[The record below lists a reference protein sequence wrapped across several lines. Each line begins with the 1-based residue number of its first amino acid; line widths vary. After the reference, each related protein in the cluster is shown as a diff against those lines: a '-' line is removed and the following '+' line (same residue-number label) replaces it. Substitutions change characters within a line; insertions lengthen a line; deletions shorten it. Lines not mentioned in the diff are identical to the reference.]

1 MELTIRPLS
10 ESDYQGILVGW
21 WTDWDWVPPQVDFLP
36 QDGTGGIMVMDGEE
50 PVCAGFMYATNSAV
64 AWVDWIISSKTYRK
78 KPKRKEA
85 IELLILTLT
94 EIAKQSGFKY
104 VYALLKSSSL
114 IEVYKE
120 IGYVKGDSATE
131 MIKVL

>member
-21 WTDWDWVPPQVDFLP
+21 WADWGWVPPQVDFLP

-64 AWVDWIISSKTYRK
+64 AWVDWIISSKTYRE